1 MVYNGKV
8 KQDFAPIRLAVSGK
22 MRSGKDTLSEYL
34 VKRYGFTRFAFA
46 DRLKAVAVELF
57 GMSVSR
63 KDRHLLVELG
73 RKMCEV
79 DRLVWVNY
87 VLGKIPLRANVI
99 ISDVRFRYEYDALRA
114 FDFTMVRMETDRD
127 TQVGRLMKF
136 GSAADVSLLD
146 DRSETDL
153 DAAQF
158 DWTIDGTTY
167 GTIHTM
173 ADRMMTKLGR
183 RPLDDDG

>member
-8 KQDFAPIRLAVSGK
+8 EKDAGPARLAVSGK

-46 DRLKAVAVELF
+46 DRLKEVAVELF
-57 GMSVSR
+57 GMSVAR

-87 VLGKIPLRANVI
+87 VLGKVPLRADVVI
-99 ISDVRFRYEYDALRA
+99 TDMRFRYEYDVMRA
-114 FDFTMVRMETDRD
+114 FGFMTVRIDIDRD
-127 TQVGRLMKF
+127 EQVRRVMKL
-136 GSAADVSLLD
+136 GSATDMSLLD
-146 DRSETDL
+146 DRSETEL
-153 DAAQF
+153 DHADF
-158 DWTIDGTTY
+158 DWVISGMTY
-167 GTIHTM
+167 GTIHSG
-173 ADRMMTKLGR
+173 ADALMKEIGR
-183 RPLDDDG
+183 RPLDDNG

>member
-8 KQDFAPIRLAVSGK
+8 EKNAGPARLAVSGK

-46 DRLKAVAVELF
+46 DRLKEVAVELF
-57 GMSVSR
+57 GMSMER

-79 DRLVWVNY
+79 DRLVWVNC
-87 VLGKIPLRANVI
+87 VLGKIPLRADVV
-99 ISDVRFRYEYDALRA
+99 ISDMRFQYEYDALKA
-114 FDFTMVRMETDRD
+114 FGFTMIHMEIDRD
-127 TQVGRLMKF
+127 TQVKRIMKC
-136 GSAADVSLLD
+136 GSAVDMSLLD

-153 DAAQF
+153 DSAEF
-158 DWTIDGTTY
+158 DWRIDGMTY
-167 GTIHTM
+167 GIINTM
-173 ADRMMTKLGR
+173 ADHMMTKLGR
-183 RPLDDDG
+183 RPLDDNG